1 MTLWAALRLPTMARA
16 VRGTMAAPA
25 AVVRGAVPN
34 VWASGLHTS
43 SLLAAAPRPAEPRYK
58 AKTHSAAKKRF
69 FPVQG
74 STKGSPVM
82 TKFKRASA
90 NKQHLNSGMSR
101 VRLHRLGG
109 AKIVTRG
116 AVNKML
122 RRLLGPLL

>member
-58 AKTHSAAKKRF
+58 AKTHSAAKKRVC
-69 FPVQG
+69 PVQG
-74 STKGSPVM
+74 STKGRPV
-82 TKFKRASA
+82 
-90 NKQHLNSGMSR
+90 
-101 VRLHRLGG
+101 
-109 AKIVTRG
+109 
-116 AVNKML
+116 
-122 RRLLGPLL
+122 

>member
-1 MTLWAALRLPTMARA
+1 
-16 VRGTMAAPA
+16 MAAA
-25 AVVRGAVPN
+25 AAAAAPSRT
-34 VWASGLHTS
+34 WLHTS
-43 SLLAAAPRPAEPRYK
+43 SVLEAAKRSGGVK
-58 AKTHSAAKKRF
+58 HKLKTHTGTKKRF

-74 STKGSPVM
+74 TSRGNAASI
-82 TKFKRASA
+82 KFKRTMP